1 MTCDYIV
8 EATVGFSG
16 YDYIIDDKPLL
27 ELISKA
33 EQKDHDLHSN
43 TVTSMDFSTAVISQP
58 KTIER
63 LAGEEKPDLIHGLT
77 ALYLCGHCGGYDGT
91 LIGVHVNIYDS
102 CVVWSNLG
110 YSSDV
115 IETYPK
121 HEPFERIPSY
131 SFKRDNY
138 DAFLS
143 HMRPYEIN

>member
-27 ELISKA
+27 ELISTA
-33 EQKDHDLHSN
+33 EQKGHSLQEN
-43 TVTSMDFSTAVISQP
+43 TATHMDFATALVSQP

-77 ALYLCGHCGGYDGT
+77 ALYVCGHCGGYDGT

-121 HEPFERIPSY
+121 HESFERLPTY
-131 SFKRDNY
+131 SFTRENY

-143 HMRPYEIN
+143 DMRPYETQ